1 MERKNKTIE
10 CELIEDNP
18 GEFIF
23 ELPLLPLLEY
33 LDELNLKFELI
44 ENE

>member
-1 MERKNKTIE
+1 MEKRNKTIE
-10 CELIEDNP
+10 CKLIEDNQT
-18 GEFIF
+18 EFIF
-23 ELPLLPLLEY
+23 ELPLLPLLES

>member
-1 MERKNKTIE
+1 MEKRNKTIE
-10 CELIEDNP
+10 CELIEDNQE
-18 GEFIF
+18 EFIF